1 MNKNNE
7 IYHIDQEIEKE
18 GSIVWKSVF
27 GLLLLPIVA
36 LIAVPWYAMT
46 YGFTTADYVALV
58 VFYMLTGVGITM
70 GYHRLWSHKTYKAN
84 KIVKYAL
91 LVFGTAALQNSVIQ
105 WSSDHRKHHKDV
117 DDPVKDPYAAT
128 RGFWFSHFGWLLR
141 HNTPDV
147 QDIRG
152 VNDLLKDKALVFQHK
167 HYTIVAI
174 LACFGLPALVGFMYG
189 FLSGGTITAAWHSAL
204 SFLILAG
211 LLRVILVHHAT
222 FCINSLAHTIGKR
235 PYSTKNTARDSWVT
249 AIVTGGEGYHNYHHA
264 FAGDYRNGI
273 RWYDLDPSKWFI
285 AALSKIGWTYDLK
298 TTPKHLIEIAKAK
311 VKLDEALTKKNK
323 KFHLGIEEKYTKLVA
338 NVKSMYSA
346 KQEYLKAKKEN
357 VLDKAEVKAIKSKYK
372 DLKIEFIQAKKKYNK
387 ASSVA

>member
-1 MNKNNE
+1 MNNNNE
-7 IYHIDQEIEKE
+7 IIHQTIEKQ

-27 GLLLLPIVA
+27 GLLLLPLVTI
-36 LIAVPWYAMT
+36 IAVPWYAMT
-46 YGFTTADYVALV
+46 YGFSTSDYVCLI
-58 VFYMLTGVGITM
+58 VFYALTGVGITM

-84 KIVKYAL
+84 KIVSYAL
-91 LVFGTAALQNSVIQ
+91 MVFGTSALQNSIIQ
-105 WSSDHRKHHKDV
+105 WASDHRKHHKDV

-141 HNTPDV
+141 HSSPDV
-147 QDIRG
+147 QEIRG
-152 VNDLLKDKALVFQHK
+152 VNDLLKDKAVVLQHN
-167 HYTIVAI
+167 HYTVLAI
-174 LACFGLPALVGFMYG
+174 LACFGLPTLIGFIFG
-189 FLSGGTITAAWHSAL
+189 FLTGGTLTAAWQSAL
-204 SFLILAG
+204 GFLILGG
-211 LLRVILVHHAT
+211 LLRVVLVHHAT

-235 PYSTKNTARDSWVT
+235 PYSTKNTARDSWIT

-273 RWYDLDPSKWFI
+273 RWFDLDPSKWFI
-285 AALSKIGWTYDLK
+285 AGLAKIGWCYDLK

-323 KFHLGIEEKYTKLVA
+323 TFDLGIEELYAKLVA

-357 VLDKAEVKAIKSKYK
+357 VLSKADIKEIKSKYK

-387 ASSVA
+387 ASTMA